1 MPPVLTPTGDS
12 FNGIGPNIWIQWPGG
27 QWVFGRIRGNGL
39 AIWHNVAAVGV
50 SALSANI
57 FPCYPGNNAMMAAF
71 SSCQCSDPC
80 PGAPGTGTYPGPHSG
95 ITGCCDGTAVA
106 GGNIQSYDITALIP
120 YDLEAFG
127 FNITGTLATAAQVI
141 FASTATIGPLTI
153 DAATFPGPGTLYN
166 DYTDGHNL
174 SDAAGGQLY
183 MMKFTGS
190 DGLPLY
196 VCIASGVQWTTTA
209 DIRAPFAPGWTL
221 AMQGV
226 NMHAFV
232 YTGVTSGGGTTTCP
246 SDVVTDICER
256 AGLDASQINVALL
269 QAPGNIHPSDKV
281 EGFVITKPSPAA
293 DILKILMQAYF
304 FDACETNG
312 QMLFVPRG
320 LAPKLTIPEADLGL
334 VGDKAKLIEQF
345 DQEQDLPARY
355 VVSYQDPL
363 YLYQQ
368 GKQEKIRNS
377 RLIST
382 KQEVIL
388 NIPMVMDPDWAR
400 QVAEK
405 SLYISW
411 LERQHFEFKLA
422 RPYYLLLDPTDAID
436 FVYEGLTFRTRTLE
450 NSIGQGFATELKEIN
465 ENTDSYLSGLQGG
478 APPASSITPG
488 GKNEQGTGPTL
499 TYLFDTPLLQDSDSN
514 PGGTG
519 KYAAL
524 ASPAPNNW
532 PGAALF
538 ISSDDASYA
547 QEGQPQTVDP
557 AFGQTTGVLA
567 NPADPFVWDDVNT
580 LNIQLTNGTLA
591 GDTDANVLNGSN
603 MLLVGS
609 AAAGFEVVQFGNA
622 VQEMDGSWTIS
633 HLLRGRRGTEWA
645 AGFWGDFANGLT
657 THATGDLVVAVSAPG
672 VPIGSAGV
680 ERYPEPLALLNALR
694 YYRGVTLGQDLTTV
708 ASQPFTI
715 AGKDLYPYAPVKVG
729 GTEDANQ
736 NIILTWQR
744 RTRIGGDGWGEGS
757 NDLPLSEDSEA
768 YQVDIKSADNS
779 MVLRTIAGIAH
790 PTANYTLAQQV
801 QDFGAA
807 VTMLVVDVYQM
818 SGETGRGFKGH
829 GVIDLTLPA
838 PIPPEPPGPC
848 DCGTI
853 YVNNG

>member
-1 MPPVLTPTGDS
+1 ML
-12 FNGIGPNIWIQWPGG
+12 
-27 QWVFGRIRGNGL
+27 
-39 AIWHNVAAVGV
+39 
-50 SALSANI
+50 
-57 FPCYPGNNAMMAAF
+57 
-71 SSCQCSDPC
+71 
-80 PGAPGTGTYPGPHSG
+80 
-95 ITGCCDGTAVA
+95 
-106 GGNIQSYDITALIP
+106 
-120 YDLEAFG
+120 
-127 FNITGTLATAAQVI
+127 
-141 FASTATIGPLTI
+141 
-153 DAATFPGPGTLYN
+153 
-166 DYTDGHNL
+166 
-174 SDAAGGQLY
+174 
-183 MMKFTGS
+183 KFTGD

-196 VCIASGVQWTTTA
+196 VAVAAGVGWTSSP

-221 AMQGV
+221 VLQGALIHV
-226 NMHAFV
+226 FV
-232 YTGVTSGGGTTTCP
+232 FTGITSGGATTTCP

-269 QAPGNIHPSDKV
+269 QVPGNIQPSDKV

-377 RLIST
+377 RLVST

-411 LERQHFEFKLA
+411 LERQHFDFKLA
-422 RPYYLLLDPTDAID
+422 RPYYLLLDPTDPIE

-465 ENTDSYLSGLQGG
+465 ENTDSYLSCEQGG

-488 GKNEQGTGPTL
+488 GKNEQGTGPTF
-499 TYLFDTPLLQDSDSN
+499 TYLFDTPLLQDADSN

-524 ASPAPNNW
+524 ASPAPNDW

-557 AFGQTTGVLA
+557 AFGQTTGTARESRESVRLGRCEHA
-567 NPADPFVWDDVNT
+567 HSPAHQWDRF
-580 LNIQLTNGTLA
+580 A
-591 GDTDANVLNGSN
+591 GDTDENVLNGSN

-622 VQEMDGSWTIS
+622 VQNMDGSWTLS

-645 AGFWGDFANGLT
+645 CGFWGDFANGLT
-657 THATGDLVVAVSAPG
+657 THATGDLVVAASAPG
-672 VPIGSAGV
+672 VPIGGAGV

-708 ASQPFTI
+708 ASQQFTI

-757 NDLPLSEDSEA
+757 NDLPLSEDFEA
-768 YQVDIKSADNS
+768 YQVDIKSLDNS
-779 MVLRTIAGIAH
+779 TVLRTITGIVASH
-790 PTANYTLAQQV
+790 RQLFARAADRRISARPSPRSSSTSTRCPARRAAASKATA
-801 QDFGAA
+801 
-807 VTMLVVDVYQM
+807 
-818 SGETGRGFKGH
+818 
-829 GVIDLTLPA
+829 
-838 PIPPEPPGPC
+838 
-848 DCGTI
+848 
-853 YVNNG
+853 